1 VADAPVTWL
10 EVGLLWLACLL
21 AGGLAGALWDI
32 RRLHAKIWDRWV
44 VEGDLRH
51 QLAIA
56 RAKASHAEAA
66 YLRRVDRWRAYAT
79 DLQAFA
85 VREGLLAAW
94 RAEADQLAMPWVD
107 STFSDPA

>member
-1 VADAPVTWL
+1 MTWL
-10 EVGLLWLACLL
+10 EVLLLWLACLL
-21 AGGLAGALWDI
+21 GGGLAGALWDI

-51 QLAIA
+51 QLAIV

-66 YLRRVDRWRAYAT
+66 YQRRVDRWRAYAT

-94 RAEADQLAMPWVD
+94 RAEADQQAMPWVD
-107 STFSDPA
+107 SQPAPLSDGAQG

>member
-1 VADAPVTWL
+1 MTWL
-10 EVGLLWLACLL
+10 EVALMALAGIL

-51 QLAIA
+51 QLAIV

-66 YLRRVDRWRAYAT
+66 GRRRVERWRAYAT

-85 VREGLLAAW
+85 VKEGLLAAW
-94 RAEADQLAMPWVD
+94 RAEADRQSMPWVD
-107 STFSDPA
+107 SQPADLDA

>member
-1 VADAPVTWL
+1 MTWSDIAW
-10 EVGLLWLACLL
+10 LLLTCLL
-21 AGGLAGALWDI
+21 AGGLAGALREVHALKGQMW
-32 RRLHAKIWDRWV
+32 RRWM
-44 VEGDLRH
+44 VEVDLRH

-56 RAKASHAEAA
+56 RAKASHAESA
-66 YLRRVDRWRAYAT
+66 YRRRVDRWRAYAT

-107 STFSDPA
+107 SQPADLPG

>member
-1 VADAPVTWL
+1 MTWSDIAW
-10 EVGLLWLACLL
+10 LLLTCLL
-21 AGGLAGALWDI
+21 AGGLAGALREVHALKGQMW
-32 RRLHAKIWDRWV
+32 RRWM
-44 VEGDLRH
+44 VEVDLRH
-51 QLAIA
+51 QLAIV

-66 YLRRVDRWRAYAT
+66 YQRRVDRWRAYAT

-107 STFSDPA
+107 SQPADLPG